1 VRDTPSLSQ
10 QQLVAKQM
18 HAAVL
23 LYNYYLRK
31 QHPQLEV
38 LGFEAF
44 CKLAVVLRPP
54 LLAHLRLMQR
64 SDDTELDDLEKQ
76 LSETEKRVMEACDI
90 STSLD
95 ASKDVP
101 NIEGW
106 PISKV
111 AVLLVDSKRENFI
124 LRFSSITE
132 GVWSLIEKDVDISN
146 ITSEG
151 VVDAKQ
157 ANRKKRFIRKP
168 SKDESSVDESSLLQ
182 LSYLAVKESTGINQ
196 TDLLVLERHAV
207 YSLSKEKT
215 ATRFY
220 IMQCTKLVHDHE
232 DVIQVPIKDTIDRFG
247 N

>member
-1 VRDTPSLSQ
+1 
-10 QQLVAKQM
+10 
-18 HAAVL
+18 
-23 LYNYYLRK
+23 
-31 QHPQLEV
+31 
-38 LGFEAF
+38 
-44 CKLAVVLRPP
+44 
-54 LLAHLRLMQR
+54 MQR

-157 ANRKKRFIRKP
+157 AKQKGKDSLENH

-182 LSYLAVKESTGINQ
+182 LSYLAVKESTGM
-196 TDLLVLERHAV
+196 LSSL
-207 YSLSKEKT
+207 YST
-215 ATRFY
+215 
-220 IMQCTKLVHDHE
+220 
-232 DVIQVPIKDTIDRFG
+232 QVDE
-247 N
+247 

>member
-1 VRDTPSLSQ
+1 
-10 QQLVAKQM
+10 M

-44 CKLAVVLRPP
+44 CKLPVVLRPP
-54 LLAHLRLMQR
+54 LLAHLKLMQR

-76 LSETEKRVMEACDI
+76 LSEREKGVMEACDI

-124 LRFSSITE
+124 LRFSSIIV

-157 ANRKKRFIRKP
+157 ANTKERFIRKP

-182 LSYLAVKESTGINQ
+182 LSYLAVKESTGM
-196 TDLLVLERHAV
+196 LSSL
-207 YSLSKEKT
+207 YSTQLGE
-215 ATRFY
+215 
-220 IMQCTKLVHDHE
+220 
-232 DVIQVPIKDTIDRFG
+232 
-247 N
+247 